1 MKIGPK
7 FSAFDI
13 IAKGLRIQKK
23 RMDLVAENLANAE
36 TTKTASGGP
45 YKRKFLTVHAG
56 DFKIPVPKL
65 GEVQTIKLETT
76 SNEHISIPAQ
86 PEAETERQEMSMQT
100 RVDNTPGEL
109 VYMPDNPDADENGY
123 VQMPN
128 VNVINEMVDMIA
140 ATRGFEANVTAFNGA
155 KQIAKDSLEI

>member
-7 FSAFDI
+7 FTAFNI

-56 DFKIPVPKL
+56 DFKIPIPKM
-65 GEVQTIKLETT
+65 GERQTIMLETT
-76 SNEHISIPAQ
+76 SSEHIKNPIE
-86 PEAETERQEMSMQT
+86 PEAETEKPELSLQT
-100 RVDNTPGEL
+100 REDNTPGEL
-109 VYMPDNPDADENGY
+109 VYMPDHPDADENGY